1 MVNPRSDVNV
11 HAFLQPTVFGRMGS
25 ELLEEIVRYAR
36 VERYEVPT
44 LLSAAGEP
52 LQWLRL
58 VVDGHIELIARRASG
73 VEITI
78 SDIGPGAWATWL
90 PCFVAVAPE
99 HDFRSSAS
107 SCFIALPVS
116 EVRAFCIRHPEIYP
130 MVFAEVSQRMR
141 LLMEWTGQSVLVGPE
156 QRMAKLIH
164 ILARDQKIQG
174 NAGMLKVKQDRL
186 AGLARCSRQT
196 ANALLNQLE
205 KAGLINISYGKVEIL
220 SMTGLLSFADDDAH
234 QPN

>member
-1 MVNPRSDVNV
+1 MVNPRPDIDV
-11 HAFLQPTVFGRMGS
+11 HAFLQPTVFGRLGS
-25 ELLEEIVRYAR
+25 DLLDEIVRYAR

-58 VVDGHIELIARRASG
+58 VVEGHIELIARRASG
-73 VEITI
+73 AEITI

-90 PCFVAVAPE
+90 PCFVPVAPE

-107 SCFIALPVS
+107 SLFIGLPVF
-116 EVRAFCIRHPEIYP
+116 EVRSFCTRHPEIYP
-130 MVFAEVSQRMR
+130 LVFAEVSQRMR

-156 QRMAKLIH
+156 QRIAKLIH

-174 NAGMLKVKQDRL
+174 NTGVLKVKQDRL

-196 ANALLNQLE
+196 ANALLSQLE
-205 KAGLINISYGKVEIL
+205 KAGLIRLSYGKVEIL
-220 SMTGLLSFADDDAH
+220 NMTGLLAFADDDAR
-234 QPN
+234 